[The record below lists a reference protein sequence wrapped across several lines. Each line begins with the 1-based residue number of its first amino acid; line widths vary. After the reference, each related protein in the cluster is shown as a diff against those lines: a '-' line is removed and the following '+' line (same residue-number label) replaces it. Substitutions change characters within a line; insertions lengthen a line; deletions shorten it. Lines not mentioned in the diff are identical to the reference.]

1 MSLTPALN
9 FSFFFFGK
17 KFAHKKEKF
26 KAGAPFLPLS
36 AMKDDDYDYL
46 FKGEWADGRWDGPAR
61 ALAVVA
67 AAGKRGWGGGSL
79 PALCGDRA
87 SSPRGPFSL
96 GWFEK

>member
-1 MSLTPALN
+1 
-9 FSFFFFGK
+9 
-17 KFAHKKEKF
+17 
-26 KAGAPFLPLS
+26 
-36 AMKDDDYDYL
+36 MKDDDYDYL